1 MESPRPQLSLVEL
14 RQLRWFLGGLI
25 GLLSAWTVFYM
36 EVDALLTLAFL
47 SATVPVFTLF
57 PRLSLALPSAFHL
70 LAFPV
75 IVVLFAFDLWSSRE
89 PLPAMIRLDLMLLC
103 YRCVA
108 ARGRREDLQ
117 LILLALFLVV
127 VTGVFTVSIAFV
139 AQILLFTAAALGLLL
154 AVTLSESRGDG
165 GRDKKGA
172 SGSAPPTVAS
182 VPAPADAGWERVDW
196 MELGR
201 RLRQVADL
209 RVVALAGGLFA
220 GVVGLSAVL
229 FLALP
234 RFEISN
240 DFFLDRLITKSTR
253 TGFSDTV
260 NFQEVVDIQQDT
272 SVAVMIDVS
281 DPSVVPAEPYWRMV
295 VLDEYSS
302 EGFRMSP
309 VLKGTFRGREK
320 SHVHTGS
327 GRARDDSTQWT
338 IYFQPGVSK
347 YLPLM
352 GGFGRMTFG
361 DPQAL
366 QQSSALRL
374 AVLPVDPAKMVAYRV
389 EGMDTDGI
397 LRDQR
402 FANEHVIRP
411 GYYGRRGGFFPEE
424 AEESSDE
431 PRRKAVTFLE
441 LGLPRESDQALL
453 RKWAAEIGGADAGGG
468 DFARRAGAWLQA
480 RHSYSLSM
488 RLEPGEGDPLIRWME
503 SAQPGHCELFAG
515 SLVMLARA
523 AGVPARLVTGFK
535 GGTWNATSGSITVR
549 NSDAHAWA
557 EIWDEELG
565 SWLRADAT
573 PGSQITPMPDAAA
586 RAGASRLEQDHGWGA
601 RIDGLRIFWYR
612 RIVNF
617 DQGSQREMLRDTKE
631 SILNLIA
638 SGRKTAEDALR
649 AVVAWLRS
657 PWDFSRFAGISL
669 AIGAVAGGVVL
680 WHRAGRAWWLGWRSR
695 RTASHRSDPVRI
707 EAARWLVRLER
718 AERLATAPGDA
729 AREQAGVVRARLLR
743 LRFGARSGWAPPAA
757 VFREAR
763 QAARALGRAR
773 R

>member
-1 MESPRPQLSLVEL
+1 MESPRPQLSLAEL

-36 EVDALLTLAFL
+36 EVDALFTLVFL
-47 SATVPVFTLF
+47 SAAVPVFTLF
-57 PRLSLALPSAFHL
+57 PRLSLAMPAAFHL

-75 IVVLFAFDLWSSRE
+75 IVALFAFDLWSSRE
-89 PLPAMIRLDLMLLC
+89 PLPAMVRLDLMLLC

-108 ARGRREDLQ
+108 PRGRREDLQ

-139 AQILLFTAAALGLLL
+139 AQILLFTAAALALLL
-154 AVTLSESRGDG
+154 AVTLSDARSG
-165 GRDKKGA
+165 GAPAKKP
-172 SGSAPPTVAS
+172 SAAPG
-182 VPAPADAGWERVDW
+182 VPAGPSADAGWEQVDW
-196 MELGR
+196 LELGR
-201 RLRQVADL
+201 KLRLVTDL
-209 RVVALAGGLFA
+209 RVVSLAVALFA

-240 DFFLDRLITKSTR
+240 DFFLDRLISKSTR

-302 EGFRMSP
+302 EGFRMSLA
-309 VLKGTFRGREK
+309 LKDTFFGRDK
-320 SHVHTGS
+320 NQMHTGRG
-327 GRARDDSTQWT
+327 GRAREDNTLWT
-338 IYFQPGVSK
+338 VYFQPGVSK

-352 GGFGRMTFG
+352 GSFGRITFG
-361 DPQAL
+361 EPQAL
-366 QQSSALRL
+366 RQSAALRL
-374 AVLPVDPAKMVAYRV
+374 AVLPSDPAKMVAYRV

-397 LRDQR
+397 LRDAR
-402 FANEHVIRP
+402 FAEEHVIRP
-411 GYYGRRGGFFPEE
+411 DRYRRRGGFVPEE
-424 AEESSDE
+424 TEEAGDA
-431 PRRKAVTFLE
+431 PRGRAVTFLE
-441 LGLPRESDQALL
+441 LGISREADLELL
-453 RKWAAEIGGADAGGG
+453 RKWVAEIGGAGAGGG
-468 DFARRAGAWLQA
+468 DFARRAGLWLQA

-488 RLEPGEGDPLIRWME
+488 RLSPGDGDPLIRWMDSSE
-503 SAQPGHCELFAG
+503 PGHCELFAG

-557 EIWDEELG
+557 EIWDEGLG

-573 PGSQITPMPDAAA
+573 PGSEITPSPAGAA
-586 RAGASRLEQDHGWGA
+586 RSGAASLEQDKGWSA

-617 DQGSQREMLRDTKE
+617 DQGLQRELLREMKE
-631 SILNLIA
+631 NLSTVIV
-638 SGRKTAEDALR
+638 SGRKTAEDSLR
-649 AVVAWLRS
+649 ALVAWLRS
-657 PWDFSRFAGISL
+657 PWDFSRFAGICL
-669 AIGAVAGGVVL
+669 GVGIVAGGVVL
-680 WHRAGRAWWLGWRSR
+680 WHRAGRAWWLAWRSR
-695 RTASHRSDPVRI
+695 RTASHRPDPVRM
-707 EAARWLVRLER
+707 EASRWLVRLEH
-718 AERLATAPGDA
+718 AERLSPSPGDS
-729 AREQAGVVRARLLR
+729 ARRRAGEVRARLLR
-743 LRFGARSGWAPPAA
+743 LRFGARSGWASPAL

-763 QAARALGRAR
+763 QATRALRHDRG
-773 R
+773 